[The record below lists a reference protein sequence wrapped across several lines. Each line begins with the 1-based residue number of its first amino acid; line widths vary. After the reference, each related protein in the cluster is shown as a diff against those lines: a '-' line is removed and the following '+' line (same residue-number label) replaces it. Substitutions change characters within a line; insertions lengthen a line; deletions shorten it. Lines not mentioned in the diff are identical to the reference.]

1 MNKSK
6 KGIYNNSFNKNKILC
21 DSEKSN
27 EEKFENNKIEY
38 INYSSEK
45 KNKSNNI
52 KNDSERKNDEYI
64 NGNEMIGNKK
74 QQPIYYRSSRE
85 KEKKKLTFNKWNN
98 IIWFDF
104 ILN

>member
-1 MNKSK
+1 MSSYFSENE
-6 KGIYNNSFNKNKILC
+6 NKNI
-21 DSEKSN
+21 DN
-27 EEKFENNKIEY
+27 NNNIPVNMNKIEY

-85 KEKKKLTFNKWNN
+85 KEKKKLTFNK
-98 IIWFDF
+98 
-104 ILN
+104 